1 MLKEVISKR
10 CYYVSLKYDPV
21 WCNGSGVLCSVY
33 HYCSCEFSILSGL
46 VSERVAALVVDIRCK
61 TSLTSGIPYTGI
73 YLVNPVTLAEN
84 SVSSENIN

>member
-33 HYCSCEFSILSGL
+33 HYCSCEFKPIHGEVYSIHHYMIKF
-46 VSERVAALVVDIRCK
+46 VSDLRQDGGFLWILQFASPLK
-61 TSLTSGIPYTGI
+61 LTAMI
-73 YLVNPVTLAEN
+73 
-84 SVSSENIN
+84 